1 MKQQISAYNGPRK
14 LHEVEMHYG
23 VSAVFLLPY
32 RLVLKAD
39 WRLGKLENQFNVLE
53 RDKDLTNW
61 SFSLRYGF

>member
-1 MKQQISAYNGPRK
+1 
-14 LHEVEMHYG
+14 MHYG